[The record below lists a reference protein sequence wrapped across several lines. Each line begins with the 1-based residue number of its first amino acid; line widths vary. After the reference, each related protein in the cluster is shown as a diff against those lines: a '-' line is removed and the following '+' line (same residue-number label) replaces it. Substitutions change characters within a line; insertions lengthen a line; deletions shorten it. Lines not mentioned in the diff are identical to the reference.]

1 MPKLFAFYEKVVA
14 VSLDEGKAVL
24 FPDHDFR
31 KTLKCGLSQ
40 PNQGYMDKTD
50 EPKDG
55 KTTVWTIYVPQGM
68 EQRLVLFSIVMNPE
82 WDGVHPQ
89 QVCK

>member
-1 MPKLFAFYEKVVA
+1 MLKLFAFCEKVVV
-14 VSLDEGKAVL
+14 VSLDQGKAVL
-24 FPDHDFR
+24 FPDHGFR
-31 KTLKCGLSQ
+31 KTLDAVCHS
-40 PNQGYMDKTD
+40 PNQGYVDKID

-55 KTTVWTIYVPQGM
+55 KTSVWTIYVPQGM

>member
-1 MPKLFAFYEKVVA
+1 
-14 VSLDEGKAVL
+14 
-24 FPDHDFR
+24 
-31 KTLKCGLSQ
+31 
-40 PNQGYMDKTD
+40 MDKID

-55 KTTVWTIYVPQGM
+55 KTTVWTISVPQGM